1 MVPFRRMIGTSEK
14 FAEQTERAN
23 EIRECSTIEAEG
35 IEDRVKRMSGYILYV
50 VLKVHLEKS
59 R

>member
-50 VLKVHLEKS
+50 VLKVYKTL
-59 R
+59 

>member
-50 VLKVHLEKS
+50 VLKVY